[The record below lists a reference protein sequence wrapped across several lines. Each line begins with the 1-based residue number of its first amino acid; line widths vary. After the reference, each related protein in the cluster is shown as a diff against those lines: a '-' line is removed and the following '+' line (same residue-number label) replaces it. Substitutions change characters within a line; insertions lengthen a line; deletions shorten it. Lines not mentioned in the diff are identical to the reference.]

1 MGPIPFLFAK
11 QTHLNFTEY
20 LCRRYGG
27 GMEIKMDKNEVLLQE
42 IYKNTTMGGDS
53 IIDLMDKTSN
63 SEMRAEMTREL
74 ERYREYSSRA
84 ANLLAE
90 RGLKP
95 EAPGIMAKAGSKMGM
110 AFNTMLDTTTS
121 HIAEMMINGA
131 TMGIINI
138 EKQLNANEPTGEARK
153 LAEEILDFEKSTA
166 DNLARFL

>member
-1 MGPIPFLFAK
+1 
-11 QTHLNFTEY
+11 
-20 LCRRYGG
+20 
-27 GMEIKMDKNEVLLQE
+27 MDKNETLLNE
-42 IYKNTTMGGDS
+42 LYKNTTMGKDS
-53 IIDLMDKTSN
+53 LVNLMDKATN
-63 SEMRAEMTREL
+63 SEMRAEMTREI
-74 ERYREYSSRA
+74 ERYEEYANRA
-84 ANLLAE
+84 SALLAE

-95 EAPGIMAKAGSKMGM
+95 EEPGMMAKAGSKIGM

-138 EKQLNANEPTGEARK
+138 EKQFNENEPTGEARK

>member
-1 MGPIPFLFAK
+1 MHSVNNNTAGILAVLLFALK
-11 QTHLNFTEY
+11 GY
-20 LCRRYGG
+20 A
-27 GMEIKMDKNEVLLQE
+27 MDKNETLLNE
-42 IYKNTTMGGDS
+42 IYKNVTMGKDALV
-53 IIDLMDKTSN
+53 DLMDKASD
-63 SEMRAEMTREL
+63 SEMRAEMTREI
-74 ERYREYSSRA
+74 ERYEEYANRASS
-84 ANLLAE
+84 LLAE

-95 EAPGIMAKAGSKMGM
+95 AEPGMMAKAGSKIGM

-138 EKQLNANEPTGEARK
+138 EKQFNENQPAGEARK

>member
-1 MGPIPFLFAK
+1 
-11 QTHLNFTEY
+11 
-20 LCRRYGG
+20 
-27 GMEIKMDKNEVLLQE
+27 MDKNEALLQE

-53 IIDLMDKTSN
+53 IVNLMDKVSD
-63 SEMRAEMTREL
+63 EGLRKEMTREL

-84 ANLLAE
+84 ADLLGE

-95 EAPGIMAKAGSKMGM
+95 EEPSMMAKAGSKIGM

-138 EKQLNANEPTGEARK
+138 EKQFNENEPTGKARE

>member
-1 MGPIPFLFAK
+1 
-11 QTHLNFTEY
+11 
-20 LCRRYGG
+20 
-27 GMEIKMDKNEVLLQE
+27 MDKNETLLQE

-53 IIDLMDKTSN
+53 LINLMDKAQN
-63 SEMRAEMTREL
+63 PQMRTEMTREL

-84 ANLLAE
+84 ADLLAE

-95 EAPGIMAKAGSKMGM
+95 EEPGMMAKAGSKIGM

-138 EKQLNANEPTGEARK
+138 EKQFNENNPTGEARK
-153 LAEEILDFEKSTA
+153 LAEEVLDFEKSTS

>member
-1 MGPIPFLFAK
+1 MLAVFFVWRNDI
-11 QTHLNFTEY
+11 
-20 LCRRYGG
+20 
-27 GMEIKMDKNEVLLQE
+27 MDKNEVLLQE

-53 IIDLMDKTSN
+53 IVNLMDKVSDEEMR
-63 SEMRAEMTREL
+63 SEMTNEL
-74 ERYREYSSRA
+74 ERYREYSNRA
-84 ANLLAE
+84 ASLLKE

-95 EAPGIMAKAGSKMGM
+95 EEPGMMAKAGSKLGM
-110 AFNTMLDTTTS
+110 AFNTMLDVTTS

-138 EKQLNANEPTGEARK
+138 EKQFNESEPTGKARE

>member
-1 MGPIPFLFAK
+1 
-11 QTHLNFTEY
+11 
-20 LCRRYGG
+20 
-27 GMEIKMDKNEVLLQE
+27 MDKNEALLQE
-42 IYKNTTMGGDS
+42 LYKNTTMGGDA
-53 IIDLMDKTSN
+53 IIDLMDKTS
-63 SEMRAEMTREL
+63 SPEMRAEMTREL

-84 ANLLAE
+84 ADLLAE

-95 EAPGIMAKAGSKMGM
+95 EEPGIMAKAGSKMGM

-138 EKQLNANEPTGEARK
+138 EKQFNANEPTGQARK
-153 LAEEILDFEKSTA
+153 LAEEVLDFEKSTA

>member
-1 MGPIPFLFAK
+1 
-11 QTHLNFTEY
+11 
-20 LCRRYGG
+20 
-27 GMEIKMDKNEVLLQE
+27 MDTNETLLQE
-42 IYKNTTMGGDS
+42 LYKNTTMGGDS
-53 IIDLMDKTSN
+53 IVNLMDKVQN
-63 SEMRAEMTREL
+63 EDMRREMTNEL
-74 ERYREYSSRA
+74 SRYREYTDRA
-84 ANLLAE
+84 TKLLGD

-95 EAPGIMAKAGSKMGM
+95 EEPGIAAKAGSKIGM

-138 EKQLNANEPTGEARK
+138 EKQLNKGADGKARE